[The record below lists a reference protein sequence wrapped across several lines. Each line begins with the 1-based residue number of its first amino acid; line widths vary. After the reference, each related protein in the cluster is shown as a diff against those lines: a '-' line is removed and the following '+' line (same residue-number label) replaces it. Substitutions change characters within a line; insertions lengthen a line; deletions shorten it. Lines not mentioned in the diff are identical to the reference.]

1 MKIGKAKR
9 FERSHAKPSLAPSR
23 VSPGRQ
29 WCFRLAAAV
38 VVPLLL
44 FSVAE
49 LGLRLIGYGYATGF
63 FLERSQEG
71 QRVIIENRQFGWRFF
86 PSHLARTPQPLIL
99 PVKKPADTCRI
110 FLFGE
115 SAAMGDPDPDFG
127 PSRAL
132 EVILRDQ
139 FPRKQVEVVNV
150 AMTAINSHAVRE
162 IARDCASREGD
173 VWVIYMGNNEVI
185 GPFGAGTIFGSPAP
199 PWGVV
204 QLTLELGRSRLVQFL
219 KEFIRETVQKEP
231 MPRTWGG
238 LSMFLGHQVCSDDPR
253 LLRIRDHYRRNLEEI
268 IRLGAA
274 SGVKMVVCT
283 VASNLKECAPFGSQ
297 HRPDLSSAQLQLWE
311 EEYNKGVAFEKARDY
326 GASAA
331 SYGRAAAIDDSFAAL
346 QFRLGQCLLAL
357 GKPIEARQAFE
368 RARDQDTLR
377 VRCDTRNNEIVR
389 AAAAN
394 SENKGV
400 YLADLEE
407 QLGKQSPDGIPGLNF
422 FWEHVHFNYPGT
434 YAMAE
439 MLARRVAEVL
449 PESFQRD
456 RSSGPLLSEMECAR
470 RLSYCRWNDQ
480 KIMSEILR
488 RHQSPPCTLQLDH
501 EERATWWRT
510 RLAEGQR
517 SGEPAALLA
526 ALAGVRTIV
535 QTNDSDWVLHKNLGQ
550 MLEAAGDLAGAF
562 TEWERVSR
570 MVPQYANAW
579 YHLGNLLDEQ
589 GKSVQAEAQF
599 RKALAIDPNMA
610 EALSGL
616 GLSLA
621 AQARFDEA
629 FRIYARA
636 IAANPNSIHA
646 YINWGIGLASRGQF
660 EEAIRKYELA
670 LRLNPDDALAHHNL
684 GLSLA
689 ASGRSEEALEQ
700 YSRALEL
707 KPGFLPARL
716 SLGVGLLRL
725 KKTRQAAAILEAG
738 LAAGT
743 GVPALHFQLGQA
755 YEQLGRGDDAA
766 REYQETLQ
774 LNPTNG
780 EAQNALARV
789 QASR

>member
-1 MKIGKAKR
+1 MKTGKAKR
-9 FERSHAKPSLAPSR
+9 FERLHAKPALAPRR
-23 VSPGRQ
+23 VSPGRE
-29 WCFRLAAAV
+29 WWFRLAAAV
-38 VVPLLL
+38 VIPLLL

-49 LGLRLIGYGYATGF
+49 LGLRLVGYGYPTGF

-71 QRVIIENRQFGWRFF
+71 RRVAIENRQFGWRFF
-86 PSHLARTPQPLIL
+86 PPHLARIPQPLVL
-99 PVKKPADTCRI
+99 TVKKPADACRI
-110 FLFGE
+110 FFFGE

-127 PSRAL
+127 PPRAL

-139 FPRKQVEVVNV
+139 FPGKQVEVVNV

-173 VWVIYMGNNEVI
+173 VWVVYMGNNEVI
-185 GPFGAGTIFGSPAP
+185 GPFGAGTIFGTPAP
-199 PWGVV
+199 PWSVV
-204 QLTLELGRSRLVQFL
+204 RLTLELGRSRLVQFL
-219 KEFIRETVQKEP
+219 KELIRKTVQKEP
-231 MPRTWGG
+231 VPRTWGG
-238 LSMFLGHQVCSDDPR
+238 LSMFLGHQVRSDDPR
-253 LLRIRDHYRRNLEEI
+253 LQRIRDHYRRNLEEI
-268 IRLGAA
+268 IRLGIA
-274 SGVKMVVCT
+274 SRVKMVVCT

-297 HRPDLSSAQLQLWE
+297 HRPDLSSAQLHSWE
-311 EEYNKGVAFEKARDY
+311 EEYNKGVAFEKARDF
-326 GASAA
+326 ATAA
-331 SYGRAAAIDDSFAAL
+331 TSYERAAAIDDSFAAL

-357 GKPIEARQAFE
+357 GKPLEARQAFE
-368 RARDQDTLR
+368 RARDEDSLR
-377 VRCDTRNNEIVR
+377 VRCDARNNEIVR
-389 AAAAN
+389 AVAAN

-407 QLGKQSPDGIPGLNF
+407 QLGKRSPGGIPGLNF
-422 FWEHVHFNYPGT
+422 FWEHVHFNFPGT

-439 MLARRVAEVL
+439 MLARQVAEVL
-449 PESFQRD
+449 PESFQRG
-456 RSSGPLLSEMECAR
+456 RSSDPLLSEMECAR

-480 KIMSEILR
+480 KIMAEILR

-526 ALAGVRTIV
+526 AIAGVRTIV

-621 AQARFDEA
+621 AQGRFDEA

-636 IAANPNSIHA
+636 IAANPDSIHA
-646 YINWGIGLASRGQF
+646 YINWGIGLAGRGQF
-660 EEAIRKYELA
+660 EEAIGKYELA

-689 ASGRSEEALEQ
+689 ATGRSEEALHQ

-716 SLGVGLLRL
+716 SLGSELLRL
-725 KKTRQAAAILEAG
+725 KKTDQGAAILEAG
-738 LAAGT
+738 LTAGA
-743 GVPALHFQLGQA
+743 GVPDLHFRLGQA
-755 YEQLGRGDDAA
+755 YEQLGRGGDAE
-766 REYQETLQ
+766 REYQETLR

-789 QASR
+789 RASR